1 MKNSRIFILIFCLI
15 LTMST
20 LAACSNTA
28 GNGADTAA
36 ESAAP
41 AEVQAAPA
49 EERVITLDE
58 DNLGYPSVY
67 TVSSRGRGYLMM
79 SFLFDTLT
87 WKDENGVV
95 PMLAKS
101 WTVSPDNRVWTFSLV
116 DNAKF
121 ADGKALTAEDVKF
134 SFDYMLQHPH
144 QWVSLNMIEEVKVLD
159 TYELQIALKDAY
171 APFITDVAGNVPI
184 MPMHIW
190 KDVSEPEKFNTPEAV
205 IGSGPFK
212 LESYDKD
219 AGTYVYIANKEY
231 FMGEPVV
238 DKLIFTAHSQPAM
251 GLKNGE
257 LDASQRMKYGE
268 AMAMKKEEGKFK
280 VLEGPGL
287 WVYRLYFNFD
297 LPELNSREVRQ
308 AIYTAINREEIVEK
322 VLKNGGTAGNPGH
335 IHPDSEWYSKDVT
348 QYGFDAAKASEMLD
362 NAGFKDSD
370 KNGVRE
376 YKGKEMAYEML
387 ITEDKVNEAE
397 MIKEYLKNI
406 GIQVNVKAMDQ
417 KSVDTMIKEGKFQ
430 IALNGHG
437 SFGGDPVLLARF
449 ISKDV
454 KLGSTP
460 AVTAQGGKSW
470 SNKEFDEIFVEQLK
484 ETDRQK
490 RYDKVARLQQ
500 IISDELPTL
509 TLYYRKITFAYNE
522 EKLNGWFFT
531 KDGVAIAVPTTQNKL
546 VYING
551 KWGK

>member
-1 MKNSRIFILIFCLI
+1 MKKVKVSLLLLSFVLV
-15 LTMST
+15 MSVIT
-20 LAACSNTA
+20 ACSKSVDNTA
-28 GNGADTAA
+28 EGIAPTEVTAA
-36 ESAAP
+36 AAG
-41 AEVQAAPA
+41 
-49 EERVITLDE
+49 EERTLTIDE
-58 DNLGYPSVY
+58 ENLGYPSVY

-87 WKDENGVV
+87 WKDDKGVV
-95 PMLAKS
+95 PMVAKS
-101 WTVSPDNRVWTFSLV
+101 WNVSEDNRVWTFKLV
-116 DNAKF
+116 ENAKF
-121 ADGKALTAEDVKF
+121 TDGKALTAKDVKF
-134 SFDYMLQHPH
+134 SYEYMMQHPH
-144 QWVSLNMIEEVKVLD
+144 QWVSLNMIKEIKVLD
-159 TYELQIALKDAY
+159 TYELQIELKEAY

-190 KDVSEPEKFNTPEAV
+190 QNVDEPEKFTAPEAV

-231 FMGEPVV
+231 FMGKPVV
-238 DKLIFTAHSQPAM
+238 DKLIFTAHSQPAA

-257 LDASQRMKYGE
+257 LGAVQRMKYGE
-268 AMAMKKEEGKFK
+268 AMEMKKEDKFK
-280 VLEGPGL
+280 VIEGPGL
-287 WVYRLYFNFD
+287 WVYRMYFNFD
-297 LPELNSREVRQ
+297 LPELNTKELRQ
-308 AIYTAINREEIVEK
+308 AIYTAINREEIVKK
-322 VLKNGGTAGNPGH
+322 VLKNGGTIGNPGH
-335 IHPDSEWYSKDVT
+335 IHPDSEWYYKDVA
-348 QYGFDAAKASEMLD
+348 QYAYDTAKAAEMLEK
-362 NAGFKDSD
+362 AGFKDLD
-370 KNGVRE
+370 KNGLRE
-376 YKGKEMAYEML
+376 YKGKELSYEML

-397 MIKEYLKNI
+397 MIKQYLKDI
-406 GIQVNVKAMDQ
+406 GIKVTVKAMDQ

-449 ISKDV
+449 ISKGV

-460 AVTAQGGKSW
+460 AVTAQGGKGW
-470 SNKEFDEIFVEQLK
+470 SNKEFDEVFVEQLSEMDK
-484 ETDRQK
+484 QK

-500 IISDELPTL
+500 IIADELPTL
-509 TLYYRKITFAYNE
+509 TLYYKKITFGYNE